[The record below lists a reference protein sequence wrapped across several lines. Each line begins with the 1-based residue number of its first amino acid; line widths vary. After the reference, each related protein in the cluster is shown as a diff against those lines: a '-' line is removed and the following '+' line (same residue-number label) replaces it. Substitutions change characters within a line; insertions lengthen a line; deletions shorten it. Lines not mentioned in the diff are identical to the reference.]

1 VVIGTNQ
8 IKMRTTHELLIDA
21 KSDHAYNGW
30 FDEES
35 HTLNDVQ
42 ELIATFGASNW
53 NDDFDRNHLDNINEV
68 LGLN

>member
-1 VVIGTNQ
+1 
-8 IKMRTTHELLIDA
+8 MRTTHELLIDA

-53 NDDFDRNHLDNINEV
+53 NDDFDRNHLDNIN
-68 LGLN
+68 G